1 MWISL
6 TIIVQVRSRVSA
18 SSGPARHQYNFTLSY
33 SVDMESNVIM
43 EDHEMQISRKNA
55 VSEMRLSWCLRG
67 LEVTHLRNIPTP
79 APQVAAWAVQA
90 PTSSPSSWVR
100 QQELWEH
107 SIAPQNKHRVGCF
120 LSSSVDLGH
129 LMNREGPST
138 LKNPM
143 GCYTKKWLGKGLQ
156 LLTYWKWLAWF
167 KRAL

>member
-6 TIIVQVRSRVSA
+6 TIIIQVRSRVSA
-18 SSGPARHQYNFTLSY
+18 SSGPTRHQYNFTLSY
-33 SVDMESNVIM
+33 SVNIESNVIM
-43 EDHEMQISRKNA
+43 EDQYMQISRKKCSFN
-55 VSEMRLSWCLRG
+55 SEMRLSWCLRG

-107 SIAPQNKHRVGCF
+107 SIAPQNRHRVGCF

-129 LMNREGPST
+129 LRNREEPST
-138 LKNPM
+138 LNNPM
-143 GCYTKKWLGKGLQ
+143 GCYTKKWLRKGL
-156 LLTYWKWLAWF
+156 
-167 KRAL
+167 